1 MPFDNALDDE
11 EQTPAS
17 RRFNEISSVQ
27 MKIGKINERMRW
39 MHNSFD
45 KELTDVMKCVD
56 KLMVE
61 RQRVNS

>member
-11 EQTPAS
+11 EQTPAL

-39 MHNSFD
+39 MHNSFY